1 MIRPA
6 CDGTEQPFTVNG
18 VRVLYCF
25 DDVARR
31 HFYLNLDT
39 DIELSLEDY
48 QRLIDTRAVTPPAAV
63 AAFRAR

>member
-6 CDGTEQPFTVNG
+6 CNGTEQPFQVNG